1 LNYNK
6 LTDGDF
12 SVLVAGLLKP
22 KYKARVNRYNKNAAE
37 LVWDWYGKEQ
47 TTGFCPLIKAD
58 ESFTAIKQNRIGII
72 PEGKTTW
79 KAIHESGIS
88 ATHKNPLRAALT
100 VLLMLKGVTND
111 QPNPQ

>member
-1 LNYNK
+1 MNYK
-6 LTDGDF
+6 KIPDGEF

-22 KYKARVNRYNKNAAE
+22 KYKARVSPHNKSGAE
-37 LVWDWYGKEQ
+37 LVWDWFGTEQ
-47 TTGFCPLIKAD
+47 TTGFHPLRNAD
-58 ESFTAIKQNRIGII
+58 ASFSAIKKKRIGLL

-100 VLLMLKGVTND
+100 VLLMLEGAANEQTNR
-111 QPNPQ
+111 